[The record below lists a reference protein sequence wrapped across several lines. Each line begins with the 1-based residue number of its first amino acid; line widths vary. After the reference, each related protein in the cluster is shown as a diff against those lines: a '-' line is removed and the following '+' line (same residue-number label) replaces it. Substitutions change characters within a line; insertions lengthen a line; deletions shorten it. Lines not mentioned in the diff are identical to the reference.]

1 MKGSVN
7 EHQLTPDA
15 SVKHVYIFICAI
27 LLSVNKL
34 CMFLTTHT
42 IVHIRTEGGTDGSMK
57 GWTEVGSMDVCIDR

>member
-27 LLSVNKL
+27 LPSVNKL
-34 CMFLTTHT
+34 CMFLPHT
-42 IVHIRTEGGTDGSMK
+42 IVHIRTEGGTDGWIYGCMY
-57 GWTEVGSMDVCIDR
+57 R